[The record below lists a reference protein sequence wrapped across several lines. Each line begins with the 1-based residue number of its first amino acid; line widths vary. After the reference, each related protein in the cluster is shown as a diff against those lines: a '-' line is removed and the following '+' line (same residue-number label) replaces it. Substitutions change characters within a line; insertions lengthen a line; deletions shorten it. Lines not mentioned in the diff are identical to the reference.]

1 MQRRLTAFFALALFS
16 LGAIASPPPSS
27 GVAVDSVYA
36 IPALTLRDQRGQLFD
51 FASLRGEPRLVGM
64 FYGSCQMACPLEI
77 EYLKHLQHAVAASSG
92 KSIAVLLVSF
102 DPARDDLAMLRKVAA
117 EHQVHLPAFRL
128 ARAERGDEGMLAG
141 ILGIAYRQLS
151 GGGFSHNVRVSLLDA
166 QGRIVA
172 ATDASGRPDPAFV
185 QAIDEALK
193 NPRATARRRP
203 SGRAL
208 RAAAPIVH
216 DIHASDAPG

>member
-1 MQRRLTAFFALALFS
+1 MMQHRLMALFALMLVP
-16 LGAIASPPPSS
+16 LGVLASPPPSS
-27 GVAVDSVYA
+27 RLAADSVYA
-36 IPALTLRDQRGQLFD
+36 IPALTLRDQQGQQFD

-77 EYLKHLQHAVAASSG
+77 EYLKHLQHAVAARSG

-102 DPARDDLAMLRKVAA
+102 DPARDDLAMLRKVAG
-117 EHQVHLPAFRL
+117 EHRVRSPAFRL

-141 ILGIAYRQLS
+141 VLDIAYRQLP

-172 ATDASGRPDPAFV
+172 ATEASGRPDPAFL
-185 QAIDEALK
+185 QAVDEALK
-193 NPRATARRRP
+193 IR
-203 SGRAL
+203 
-208 RAAAPIVH
+208 
-216 DIHASDAPG
+216 

>member
-1 MQRRLTAFFALALFS
+1 MMMQRRLTAFFALALLS
-16 LGAIASPPPSS
+16 LGAVASPPPSTRL
-27 GVAVDSVYA
+27 VADSVYA
-36 IPALTLRDQRGQLFD
+36 IPALTLRDQQGQRFD

-64 FYGSCQMACPLEI
+64 FYGSCPMACPLEI

-102 DPARDDLAMLRKVAA
+102 DPARDDLVMLRKVAG
-117 EHQVHLPAFRL
+117 EHQVRPPAFRL

-141 ILGIAYRQLS
+141 VLDIAYRQLP

-172 ATDASGRPDPAFV
+172 ATDASGRPDPAFLEAV
-185 QAIDEALK
+185 DKALK
-193 NPRATARRRP
+193 NR
-203 SGRAL
+203 
-208 RAAAPIVH
+208 
-216 DIHASDAPG
+216 